1 VPRAAV
7 AVNAQKT
14 NVDGADSVVG
24 VTLSGFILQTN
35 GNPGST
41 NWGNYGSAT
50 DDATNKTVII
60 TPAPENLFFR
70 LSHP

>member
-1 VPRAAV
+1 MLK
-7 AVNAQKT
+7 KT

-41 NWGNYGSAT
+41 NWGNYGLAS
-50 DDATNKTVII
+50 DDGTNKTVII
-60 TPAPENLFFR
+60 TPASGILFFR